1 MKNNDTA
8 HVFYEYIWFSE
19 LSMTLDLKM
28 QQHASPKKVTFPHNH
43 ITDIISKK
51 LSNNSHSCS

>member
-8 HVFYEYIWFSE
+8 HVFYECIWFSE

-28 QQHASPKKVTFPHNH
+28 HQHASPKKVTFQHNR
-43 ITDIISKK
+43 ITDIQET
-51 LSNNSHSCS
+51 